1 MYASKDWASG
11 AAAYKE
17 IIDYGDNDIHTSYPE
32 LFWPGT
38 GVGNKENIFYIAYLE
53 NYFGCGMPQQV
64 LPAKDGGWSL
74 SNPSAGLFESY
85 EFVDGTPFS
94 YDDPRYNPNNLG
106 RTVTL
111 VWTILCFIMVRIL
124 WVQRIA

>member
-1 MYASKDWASG
+1 METMISTRVIRNYSAR
-11 AAAYKE
+11 YR
-17 IIDYGDNDIHTSYPE
+17 
-32 LFWPGT
+32 F
-38 GVGNKENIFYIAYLE
+38 GNKENIFYYCL
-53 NYFGCGMPQQV
+53 FGELFWLWYAQQV

-106 RTVTL
+106 ENRDPRFGL
-111 VWTILCFIMVRIL
+111 YFFL
-124 WVQRIA
+124 

>member
-1 MYASKDWASG
+1 METMISTRVIRNYSG
-11 AAAYKE
+11 QVLGLAIKRIFSILLIWR
-17 IIDYGDNDIHTSYPE
+17 II
-32 LFWPGT
+32 
-38 GVGNKENIFYIAYLE
+38 
-53 NYFGCGMPQQV
+53 FGCGMPQQV

-106 RTVTL
+106 ENRDPRLDYTL
-111 VWTILCFIMVRIL
+111 FYNGADFMGTTYPHESRL
-124 WVQRIA
+124 